1 MNCLDYR
8 RALLTG
14 EGETEAMHAHRL
26 QCAVCGALLGEHSAF
41 EDELRRALEVPVPG
55 GLEDRLLDA
64 ILARHRA
71 EPARRPGRR
80 RFVAAAAAAAA
91 AVVAAG
97 AGLYAWIGRND
108 PVAMASIE
116 FVMKE
121 EAKSIM
127 MGAISRAEAAR
138 ALADSLPIERMELIG
153 EIRHVRPCP
162 FNGGTAYHIVLTA
175 PQDKITLLVM
185 PDAQLSARG
194 RAVHE
199 GLYADVIPLRKGSV
213 GIVGTSPAVVESV
226 AGALRS

>member
-26 QCAVCGALLGEHSAF
+26 QCAVCGALLSEHGTF

-55 GLEDRLLDA
+55 GLEDRLLGP

-71 EPARRPGRR
+71 GPARRPGRR
-80 RFVAAAAAAAA
+80 RFVAAAAAA

-127 MGAISRAEAAR
+127 MGTIPRAEAAR

-162 FNGGTAYHIVLTA
+162 FNGGTAYHVVLTA

-185 PDAQLSARG
+185 PDAHLAARG